1 MAMEAGGR
9 ADKLGNEYERL
20 WVVRQLLLVL
30 QGEAHSVL
38 WEGLGDNERGV
49 EVWVGYSDGKQTAY
63 QCKRQNGSKGNWS
76 VSDLQ
81 EVLKNAEFQ
90 LGRDSKFRFGFVS
103 SDSAPYLRDLVER
116 TGRCDNDPAQY
127 IAYQTTTSQKLE
139 TEFGQICKLLGVDKT
154 RPEDQQKILNFLKRL
169 EVCLFD
175 DNEKQGRAELRVL
188 ARSTVDGDASSVITA
203 LEDYATQQ
211 IGNKIYI
218 KEIRD
223 YLRARSFQPRN
234 LSGDPQIQQGIENLQ
249 KRFHKSLNPSLIN
262 GTLIKRPETE
272 EIINKILAANDSR
285 VMCLHGKAGQ
295 GKSGVLY
302 ELKELLNERKI
313 PYLPLRLDR
322 QHPTQS
328 IENFGKAC
336 GLPSS
341 PGLCL
346 KILAGERKAILI
358 LDQLDAIRW
367 TSAHSSDAW
376 DIFEE
381 LVEEC
386 LSYKNLCVVV
396 ACRTFDFNEDP
407 RIKAWKTGQSSWIIE
422 VKVGE
427 LPEKEVAEIVKNR
440 GTNWAQLSTKQKEI
454 LRSPANLYLW
464 TQLETIGQPFRTATD
479 LMKAYWKDLWEN
491 KIPDLKVKQ
500 AECWKILEALVDYMD
515 KNGRLVAPDNIAPQF
530 LNEQKALISLN
541 VLTASDGNVVFSH
554 QGYFDYLVAHKV
566 LSELRSR
573 KADVVTWLEGTDQ
586 SLFRRDQLRNVLTLL
601 RDEDENTFCKA
612 IEAIIT
618 SKNVRFHLKHL
629 VLNFLG
635 NIDIPLN
642 GEVHLVIKL
651 LEDLKW
657 YAIVKDLII
666 WNKSQWFKVL
676 YDKGII
682 NKWLHSD
689 NKEQTEFAINLMGT
703 VLPECSVEI
712 YESIKPLAIKGGIWL
727 DKVASALF
735 WKFGSFDECNELF
748 AMRIRLMRAGVL
760 SPRFLHWSEITKKN
774 PRRCLLL
781 FRVCIS
787 RLVDGYRGLA
797 PGTAEDDLPKL
808 ECLAWHDIVAIS
820 EAAKKEPKY
829 AWRSLTRFW
838 FSRGQFLIDMMK
850 TFHRYDDGESDE
862 ELLGMREKLELPLV
876 LQAIE
881 KILTNASEVS
891 GRDYVGDFIEIVI
904 PEYEKFPNKI
914 KKAVMVGLSTL
925 SDKWADKVMLWFS
938 EHPSSFKLR
947 RGYYVSCWNPAERI
961 IERFSPICSA
971 GVFETFE
978 KALMTYR
985 EGEVKENYKDEI
997 EIFREYNYI
1006 GCNENGRT
1014 QYVLLSK
1021 MPKERLSQSTLYF
1034 LDQLERKF
1042 AGYSLHKD
1050 GGFSGGGVGSPIPAE
1065 KLSFVSDEEWL
1076 RIIKKDWSDWGP
1088 RWKQMGPN
1096 HVGEASHR
1104 HFADDFGH
1112 VAEQQPQR
1120 FATLALRIPKNAYP
1134 GYLSR
1139 ILRAIALTK
1148 PPDSL
1153 KQPEKDAWQ
1162 PATGDQI
1169 EAVLDYVGYSED
1181 QEQAISFCDLLEKR
1195 ADAKW
1200 PAKVFDRLMSYATK
1214 HPDPKPDA
1222 FSVKTVD
1229 ANKQYIPDV
1238 ANSALNCVRGRSA
1251 MTMAK
1256 LLFEQRGLFS
1266 IFREAINNLVNDVS
1280 PAVRIAAMY
1289 VCLPLLNI
1297 DRTQAVNY
1305 FLTACQMTDDR
1316 IFEGAYA
1323 DHFISYAYHKHLKDL
1338 KSLIERMAR
1347 SKNPKVANLGAAWA
1361 TAIWLRTGE
1370 MEKIKE
1376 ECCCG
1381 SVEQRKGAAHVTNH
1395 WLNKNAVIA
1404 KHIEMLKM
1412 FFNDKDIEVR
1422 GEAAG
1427 CFREEENLHIP
1438 EISRLAVDYV
1448 ESPAF
1453 DDDPE
1458 IFFYG
1463 LDDYTGNL
1471 KDYAESLFKAGE
1483 KFAGP
1488 LADKAKNLAMGIG
1501 LAVSNFAKIMLR
1513 LYEQTYRCGDK
1524 QTNERCLLIWDKLL
1538 ESGIVDTHV
1547 LQEIES

>member
-1 MAMEAGGR
+1 
-9 ADKLGNEYERL
+9 
-20 WVVRQLLLVL
+20 
-30 QGEAHSVL
+30 
-38 WEGLGDNERGV
+38 
-49 EVWVGYSDGKQTAY
+49 
-63 QCKRQNGSKGNWS
+63 
-76 VSDLQ
+76 
-81 EVLKNAEFQ
+81 
-90 LGRDSKFRFGFVS
+90 
-103 SDSAPYLRDLVER
+103 
-116 TGRCDNDPAQY
+116 
-127 IAYQTTTSQKLE
+127 
-139 TEFGQICKLLGVDKT
+139 
-154 RPEDQQKILNFLKRL
+154 
-169 EVCLFD
+169 
-175 DNEKQGRAELRVL
+175 
-188 ARSTVDGDASSVITA
+188 
-203 LEDYATQQ
+203 
-211 IGNKIYI
+211 
-218 KEIRD
+218 
-223 YLRARSFQPRN
+223 
-234 LSGDPQIQQGIENLQ
+234 
-249 KRFHKSLNPSLIN
+249 
-262 GTLIKRPETE
+262 
-272 EIINKILAANDSR
+272 
-285 VMCLHGKAGQ
+285 
-295 GKSGVLY
+295 
-302 ELKELLNERKI
+302 
-313 PYLPLRLDR
+313 
-322 QHPTQS
+322 
-328 IENFGKAC
+328 
-336 GLPSS
+336 
-341 PGLCL
+341 
-346 KILAGERKAILI
+346 
-358 LDQLDAIRW
+358 
-367 TSAHSSDAW
+367 
-376 DIFEE
+376 
-381 LVEEC
+381 
-386 LSYKNLCVVV
+386 
-396 ACRTFDFNEDP
+396 
-407 RIKAWKTGQSSWIIE
+407 
-422 VKVGE
+422 
-427 LPEKEVAEIVKNR
+427 
-440 GTNWAQLSTKQKEI
+440 
-454 LRSPANLYLW
+454 
-464 TQLETIGQPFRTATD
+464 
-479 LMKAYWKDLWEN
+479 
-491 KIPDLKVKQ
+491 
-500 AECWKILEALVDYMD
+500 
-515 KNGRLVAPDNIAPQF
+515 
-530 LNEQKALISLN
+530 
-541 VLTASDGNVVFSH
+541 
-554 QGYFDYLVAHKV
+554 
-566 LSELRSR
+566 
-573 KADVVTWLEGTDQ
+573 
-586 SLFRRDQLRNVLTLL
+586 
-601 RDEDENTFCKA
+601 
-612 IEAIIT
+612 
-618 SKNVRFHLKHL
+618 
-629 VLNFLG
+629 
-635 NIDIPLN
+635 
-642 GEVHLVIKL
+642 
-651 LEDLKW
+651 
-657 YAIVKDLII
+657 
-666 WNKSQWFKVL
+666 
-676 YDKGII
+676 
-682 NKWLHSD
+682 
-689 NKEQTEFAINLMGT
+689 
-703 VLPECSVEI
+703 
-712 YESIKPLAIKGGIWL
+712 L